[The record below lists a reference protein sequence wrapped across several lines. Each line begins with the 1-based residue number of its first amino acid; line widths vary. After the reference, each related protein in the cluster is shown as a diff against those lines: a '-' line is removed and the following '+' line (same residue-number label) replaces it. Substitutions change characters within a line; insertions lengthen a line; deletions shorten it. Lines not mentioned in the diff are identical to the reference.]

1 MKWSLKIA
9 RISGIDVFLHWT
21 FLVLLAFVLISSFSG
36 GIHAMHLEGF
46 WFILLLF
53 VFVLLHE
60 FGHALVG
67 QRFGVKT
74 ANITLLPI
82 GGVAN
87 MERMPEKPWQELAI
101 ALAGPLVNLG
111 LALLFLIYLA
121 ISHQLTDF
129 YILSGP
135 DLEHS
140 LSYNLFT
147 INLILFGFNLVP
159 AFPMDGGRVLRA
171 LLELK
176 FPRHKATNIAARI
189 GQLLAM
195 AFILYG
201 LFNNIWFVFIGIFI
215 YLGAG
220 AEANYEAN
228 RSVLVHY
235 TVKDVVMHQFSL
247 LQSHDS
253 IDKAVK
259 LLLDGSEKEF
269 LVQENGI
276 IAGTINRENLIEG
289 LGHLGKDAL
298 LSEIMNRNVIKLKP
312 EMPLDEAYELFSEN
326 QVEIC
331 PVLNGD
337 ELVGVLNRENIMEVL
352 LIANTT
358 GQNIKRDNK

>member
-9 RISGIDVFLHWT
+9 RIAGIDVFLHWS

-36 GIHAMHLEGF
+36 GISSAHFEGF

-53 VFVLLHE
+53 IFVLMHE

-67 QRFGVKT
+67 QHYGVKT

-101 ALAGPLVNLG
+101 AIAGPLVNLA
-111 LALLFLIYLA
+111 LALGFLIYLA
-121 ISHQLTDF
+121 ATRQLTNF
-129 YILSGP
+129 QLLSGP

-147 INLILFGFNLVP
+147 INLILFGFNLTP

-220 AEANYEAN
+220 AEANYEAS
-228 RSVLVHY
+228 RSVLAHY
-235 TVKDVVMHQFSL
+235 FVKDVIMHHFTL
-247 LQSHDS
+247 LQSDDT

-269 LVQENGI
+269 LVKENGI
-276 IAGTINRENLIEG
+276 VTGSITRDNLITG
-289 LGHLGKDAL
+289 LGHFGKDAL
-298 LSEIMNRNVIKLKP
+298 LSEIMNRNLIKLRP
-312 EMPLDEAYELFSEN
+312 NMPLDEAYELFSEN

-331 PVLNGD
+331 PVLEEEN
-337 ELVGVLNRENIMEVL
+337 LVGVLNRANIMEVL

-358 GQNIKRDNK
+358 GQNLKRDSK